1 MTWMALEDADA
12 PWPSRTADLSEP
24 ERLVLGAFRHW
35 LAGMGDGNSRAMA
48 LAWNELARTLG
59 ATRGRVAMSGLIGL
73 IREMRH
79 LRRSFRH
86 HQACCPCVTGDEMV
100 VLSFVAA
107 CQRDDWPRANG
118 HAEWLVTPEGVAG
131 LLEHGIRLAGALG
144 AGGQVLPMRLQDA
157 PPATAMAP
165 LAAAATIH

>member
-1 MTWMALEDADA
+1 MKWIALEEEER

-24 ERLVLGAFRHW
+24 ERLVLSAIRHW

-48 LAWNELARTLG
+48 VAWNDLARTLG
-59 ATRGRVAMSGLIGL
+59 GTRGRVAMSGLIGL

-79 LRRSFRH
+79 LRRAFRH

-118 HAEWLVTPEGVAG
+118 HAEWLVTAEGVAG

-144 AGGQVLPMRLQDA
+144 AGGQVLPMRLQGPPPHAAA
-157 PPATAMAP
+157 PPA
-165 LAAAATIH
+165 AAAVTIH